1 MARIAWIEDN
11 YKRIGSLVKLL
22 EKDGHTILPF
32 VSWQEAESQIKTVCA
47 CNAIILDVILP
58 PAQENRYWGL
68 SVLEQLR
75 NKYDYKAPIIVCSNV
90 QNPEVLNQLSKL
102 GVAAILLKPA
112 RPSMLHEAVTKALAG
127 E

>member
-32 VSWQEAESQIKTVCA
+32 DSWQTAEEQIKILRA
-47 CNAIILDVILP
+47 CEAIILDIILP
-58 PAQENRYWGL
+58 PADENRYWGL

-75 NKYDYKAPIIVCSNV
+75 NKYDYKAPVIVCSNV

-102 GVAAILLKPA
+102 GVKYILLKPA
-112 RPSMLHEAVTKALAG
+112 RPSMLYEAVTKALAG